1 MKTKQRNVSF
11 LPTQFV
17 VVYLFIIYLLY
28 IWQIYLKNLVWSF
41 ELTLSYLIYFYTFYN
56 AIKRQHSSATFRN
69 DFRLHSHFSKENI
82 KHILFSECLKSFFFN
97 VKETLRV
104 VWLLFCGFLTVTSV
118 LFAILFLSLHCF
130 FFSSFVLNWLLS
142 HSLCFDAH
150 FRRCFFCVFLACLL
164 LFYFFFL
171 PTLCCVSFP
180 SRLRLPRLSCLHRR
194 LQLLRLG
201 WDSIF
206 VQHRPSAL

>member
-82 KHILFSECLKSFFFN
+82 KHILFSECLKSFFFLMLKRLC
-97 VKETLRV
+97 VLSGCYFV
-104 VWLLFCGFLTVTSV
+104 VFLLWPLFYLPSCFYPYTVSFSLLLFSTDSFLTHSALMLTFGGASFVS
-118 LFAILFLSLHCF
+118 FLLACFYSTF
-130 FFSSFVLNWLLS
+130 FFSPLS
-142 HSLCFDAH
+142 AA
-150 FRRCFFCVFLACLL
+150 FLFPLASACLASL
-164 LFYFFFL
+164 AFTGGY
-171 PTLCCVSFP
+171 S
-180 SRLRLPRLSCLHRR
+180 S
-194 LQLLRLG
+194 LG
-201 WDSIF
+201 
-206 VQHRPSAL
+206 